1 MNDMKKSILTLIFSY
16 IFLTLTGAGIE
27 RVEPAFWWVDMKNP
41 VLQIMVYGK
50 DIASSKVSIDYPGVR
65 LDEVV
70 HVESPNY
77 LFLYLHVA
85 PETKPGKFD
94 ILFREGKKT
103 QKQTYELKPRA
114 TTPGAAGFSPSDVMY
129 LITPDR
135 FANGDPSNDNAY
147 NDVTID
153 RTRPGARHGGD
164 IKGITD
170 RLDYIADLGF
180 TTIWLNPVQE
190 NKQRGGSYHGYAIT
204 DFYKVDERFGT
215 NEEYCEMIDKAH
227 QKGMKVV
234 MDMIFNHCGSDHWWM
249 SDLPT
254 KDWLNHQDEFVQ
266 TSHTLWTV
274 VDVHAPQ
281 TEIDA
286 AVDGWFT
293 RGMPDLN
300 QRNRHLA
307 THLIQSS
314 IWWIEYSRI
323 DGIRQDTHPYA
334 DFDFMA
340 DWCKAVEDE
349 YPDFNIVGEAW
360 YSKVP
365 ATAWWQKNSKVN
377 NRQSYL
383 KTIMD
388 FALTFTCEEVFAL
401 EKEGDKELNP
411 GHFKGFGN
419 LYELIAQDFLHADL
433 DNILIFLDNH
443 DLSRFV
449 KKEETDLRRYKQ
461 ALAFLL
467 TTRGIPQIYYGT
479 EILMTGEKRE
489 GDGNLRKDFPGG
501 WSGDTVDAFTENGLT
516 DLQNEAWDYMQK
528 LLQWRKTNKAVTEGK
543 LLHYNPDRSDCYV
556 YARIKDDSTVLVIL
570 NGHDEEEKLSMHRFR
585 EVIKNKTQGKDI
597 ITGKTLDIGINN
609 ELTIPAKGAYIIE
622 I

>member
-1 MNDMKKSILTLIFSY
+1 MKKRIVTFIFCYVSVALAVAD
-16 IFLTLTGAGIE
+16 IQ

-41 VLQIMVYGK
+41 VLQVMVYGT
-50 DIASSKVSIDYPGVR
+50 DVAASKVSLEYPGVQ

-70 HVESPNY
+70 QVDNPNY
-77 LFLYLHVA
+77 LFLYLKVA
-85 PETKPGKFD
+85 PEAQPGTFD
-94 ILFREGKKT
+94 ILFRDGKKT
-103 QKQTYELKPRA
+103 KTYTYELKPRA
-114 TTPGAAGFSPSDVMY
+114 TSPGAAGFTPADVMY

-135 FANGDPSNDNAY
+135 FANGDPSNDNVY
-147 NDVTID
+147 NDLVID
-153 RTRPGARHGGD
+153 RNNPNSRHGGD
-164 IKGITD
+164 LKGVMD

-204 DFYKVDERFGT
+204 DFYQVDARFGT
-215 NEEYCEMIDKAH
+215 NREYCDLIEQAH
-227 QKGMKVV
+227 RKGLKVV

-249 SDLPT
+249 GDLPA
-254 KDWLNHQDEFVQ
+254 KDWLNHQEAFEQ
-266 TSHTLWTV
+266 TTHYLWPV
-274 VDVHAPQ
+274 MDVHAPQ

-286 AVDGWFT
+286 AVNGWFT

-307 THLIQSS
+307 TYLIQNS

-340 DWCKAVEDE
+340 RWCKEVLEE
-349 YPDFNIVGEAW
+349 YPEFNIVGEAW

-365 ATAWWQKNSKVN
+365 ATAWWQRNSKVSDKE
-377 NRQSYL
+377 SYL

-388 FALTFTCEEVFAL
+388 FGLTFACEEVFAIRD
-401 EKEGDKELNP
+401 EEAKALNP
-411 GHFKGFGN
+411 GHFYGFGT
-419 LYELIAQDFLHADL
+419 LYELLAQDFLHADL

-449 KKEETDLRRYKQ
+449 KKDETDLWRYKQ

-467 TTRGIPQIYYGT
+467 TTRGIPQLYYGM
-479 EILMTGEKRE
+479 EILMSGEKRE

-501 WSGDTVDAFTENGLT
+501 WPGDPVDAFTKEDRT
-516 DLQNEAWDYMQK
+516 PLQNEAWDYMQT
-528 LLQWRKTNKAVTEGK
+528 LLQWRKNNQAVTQGK
-543 LLHYNPDRSDCYV
+543 LIHYTPDQTGCYV
-556 YARIKDDSTVLVIL
+556 YARIKEGATVLVIL
-570 NGHDEEEKLSMHRFR
+570 NGHDKEETIDMYRFR
-585 EVIKNKTQGKDI
+585 EVLQNSRTGREV
-597 ITGKTLDIGINN
+597 ITGEHMDLNGSLN
-609 ELTIPAKGAYIIE
+609 IPAKGTYIME
-622 I
+622 LQ

>member
-1 MNDMKKSILTLIFSY
+1 MKKSILTILISCL
-16 IFLTLTGAGIE
+16 FLSLTAADIK
-27 RVEPAFWWVDMKNP
+27 RVEPSFWWVDMKNP
-41 VLQIMVYGK
+41 VLQVMVYGK
-50 DIASSKVSIDYPGVR
+50 DIATSKVSIDYPGVR

-70 HVESPNY
+70 HVENPNY
-77 LFLYLHVA
+77 LFLYLHITPDA
-85 PETKPGKFD
+85 KPGKFD
-94 ILFREGKKT
+94 IQFQEGKKT
-103 QKQTYELKPRA
+103 QKYAYELKPRA
-114 TTPGAAGFSPSDVMY
+114 TTPGAAGFSPADVMY

-135 FANGDPSNDNAY
+135 FANGDPSNDNVY

-153 RTRPGARHGGD
+153 RTRSNNRHGGD
-164 IKGITD
+164 LKGITD

-204 DFYKVDERFGT
+204 DFYAVDARFGT
-215 NEEYCEMIDKAH
+215 NEEYCELIDKAH

-249 SDLPT
+249 NDLPT
-254 KDWLNHQDEFVQ
+254 KDWLNHQNEFVQ

-274 VDVHAPQ
+274 LDVHSPQ
-281 TEIDA
+281 TEVDA
-286 AVDGWFT
+286 VVDGWFT

-334 DFDFMA
+334 DFNFMA

-349 YPDFNIVGEAW
+349 YPEFNIVGEAW

-377 NRQSYL
+377 DKQSYL

-388 FALTFTCEEVFAL
+388 FGLTFTCEEVFAIQKEA
-401 EKEGDKELNP
+401 EKDLNP
-411 GHFKGFGN
+411 GHFRGFGSI
-419 LYELIAQDFLHADL
+419 YELIAQDFLHADL

-479 EILMTGEKRE
+479 EILMTGEKKD

-501 WSGDTVDAFTENGLT
+501 WPGDTVDAFTKDGRT
-516 DLQNEAWDYMQK
+516 PLQNEAWDYMQK
-528 LLQWRKTNKAVTEGK
+528 LLQWRKNNKAVTQGK
-543 LLHYNPDRSDCYV
+543 LLHYNPDHSGCYV
-556 YARIKDDSTVLVIL
+556 YARIKDNATVLVIM
-570 NGHDEEEKLSMHRFR
+570 NGHDKEETLPMYRFR
-585 EVIKNKTQGKDI
+585 EVIKDKTKGLDI
-597 ITGKTLDIGINN
+597 ITGQTLNISIDN
-609 ELTIPAKGAYIIE
+609 EVTIPAKGVYVIE